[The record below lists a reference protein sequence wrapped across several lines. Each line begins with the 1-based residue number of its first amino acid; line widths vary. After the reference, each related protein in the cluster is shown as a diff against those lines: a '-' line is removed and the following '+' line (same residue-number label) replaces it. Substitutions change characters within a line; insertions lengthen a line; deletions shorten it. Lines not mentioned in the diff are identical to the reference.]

1 MYKNG
6 GVRDLLCPIKDL
18 YERKNG
24 RSKVFEMVPTYLGSK
39 ECYLLSSSLMKSR
52 NLWKNWLIIKMPEYS
67 LSSKIVLY
75 VQGALHYW
83 WSSFSTP

>member
-24 RSKVFEMVPTYLGSK
+24 RSKVFEMVPTYLDSK
-39 ECYLLSSSLMKSR
+39 ECYLC
-52 NLWKNWLIIKMPEYS
+52 IIKLFNEVIKPLEKLVN
-67 LSSKIVLY
+67 LSVCFPAVNNILPDTTHLY
-75 VQGALHYW
+75 LD
-83 WSSFSTP
+83 